1 MEINTSWEN
10 IVDLFQLALW
20 PLFDINKKLSLVE
33 FTGLDDKELNLASS
47 YHDVVSSPLF
57 LHNSDIHR
65 SF

>member
-20 PLFDINKKLSLVE
+20 PLFDKLSIVE

-47 YHDVVSSPLF
+47 YHDVCRRLCSSTTPTCSAPFSL
-57 LHNSDIHR
+57 
-65 SF
+65 